1 MTRAAPGQ
9 ISVAKWSQSKSPNT
23 RYRARQ
29 TIRLPDGTSRRIEAY
44 GRRQRDAI
52 EKWPG
57 EGERSGSES
66 SECKHGHRRPAVR
79 TARYREEE
87 SRSQGQ
93 DPT

>member
-23 RYRARQ
+23 RYKARQ

-52 EKWPG
+52 EK
-57 EGERSGSES
+57 
-66 SECKHGHRRPAVR
+66 CQAK
-79 TARYREEE
+79 AREVA
-87 SRSQGQ
+87 Q
-93 DPT
+93 